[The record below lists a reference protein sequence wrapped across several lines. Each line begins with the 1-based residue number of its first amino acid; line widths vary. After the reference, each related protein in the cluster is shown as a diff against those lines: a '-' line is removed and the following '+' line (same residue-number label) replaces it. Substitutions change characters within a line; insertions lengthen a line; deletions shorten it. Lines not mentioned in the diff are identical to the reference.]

1 MMKDD
6 RHAEIPPAVA
16 GFLADSLGIV
26 VDEARVLR
34 GGARHRVLRVG
45 GCGRRVV
52 VKLHGPQRDGFDDG
66 FAREVLMHGFI
77 ARHGGGRVPALLA
90 HDAALRCVVFEW
102 IDGTPLRGGHDA
114 GMAELAAMADF
125 LIGLNRPAALE
136 QARAADLP
144 VAAEGGLRQRDH
156 LDCARRRIDR
166 LLGLD
171 PATSPHHPAMQSWVR
186 EVLSPEWDQQAEM
199 ISRCDE
205 PPVAAVLSPSD
216 FGRHNTLRACDGAL
230 WFIDFEHAGWDDP
243 AKLAADFILQPD
255 HPLDEAMAGFFLN
268 RLTASACF
276 PGELAAR
283 TRQLLAVQRIKWAT
297 IVLNRFVH
305 GGHDD
310 GSSDELLHAA
320 LEKARDYQRRPLP
333 QIADGTIRPASGTPF
348 PATS

>member
-1 MMKDD
+1 MIKDD
-6 RHAEIPPAVA
+6 RQAEVPPAVA
-16 GFLADSLGIV
+16 GFLADSLGIG
-26 VDEARVLR
+26 VDDERVLR
-34 GGARHRVLRVG
+34 GGARHRVLQVG
-45 GCGRRVV
+45 PPGQRVV
-52 VKLHGPQRDGFDDG
+52 VKLHGPPREGFDDG

-102 IDGTPLRGGHDA
+102 IDATPLLGGHDA
-114 GMAELAAMADF
+114 GMAEHAVMADF
-125 LIGLNRPAALE
+125 LIGLNQPAVLE

-144 VAAEGGLRQRDH
+144 VAAEGGLRQQDH

-166 LLGLD
+166 LLSLD

-186 EVLSPEWDQQAEM
+186 EVLSREWERQGRLVAASD
-199 ISRCDE
+199 D
-205 PPVAAVLSPSD
+205 PPAAAVLSPSD

-255 HPLDEAMAGFFLN
+255 HPLDEATAGFFLD
-268 RLTASACF
+268 RLMASACF
-276 PGELAAR
+276 PRDLAAR
-283 TRQLLAVQRIKWAT
+283 TRRLLAVQRIKWAT

-305 GGHDD
+305 GGRGD

-320 LEKARDYQRRPLP
+320 LEKAREYQQRPLP

-348 PATS
+348 PAIS